1 MKVSEAKHETEET
14 LRSFIKQSREK
25 YILNIIPPPV
35 DSKVIKKEF
44 GLALQSLE
52 DMIGTRFSDHST
64 YLKAMEKRFEQNNV
78 RTLLIRGLAG
88 GLSEHQLRTGPRN
101 GRGLPVSIASQ
112 VYKHWEKTWDEGAVQ
127 ERVSNQGRKRRA
139 KQTIDIQVSKAR
151 RDQ

>member
-25 YILNIIPPPV
+25 YILNIIPRPV

-78 RTLLIRGLAG
+78 RTLLMRGLAG
-88 GLSEHQLRTGPRN
+88 GLSEHQLYAP
-101 GRGLPVSIASQ
+101 GRGLPVSIASN
-112 VYKHWEKTWDEGAVQ
+112 VYKHWENTWDTCVVQ
-127 ERVSNQGRKRRA
+127 EWASNQGRERRA
-139 KQTIDIQVSKAR
+139 KHTIDIQASKAR
-151 RDQ
+151 RVQ